1 MIIYLFINPGMS
13 WRGSKPTTAAI
24 YFPPH
29 DFYLFF
35 LFFFSFFFLGSDAL
49 FFTSSMRIIRSSNIS
64 HSDRIAFKNKFGREE
79 GKKKGFQ
86 EYTGELFI
94 KRPE

>member
-1 MIIYLFINPGMS
+1 MIIYLFVNPGMA
-13 WRGSKPTTAAI
+13 WRGSKPMTAAI
-24 YFPPH
+24 YFLPR
-29 DFYLFF
+29 DFYL
-35 LFFFSFFFLGSDAL
+35 SPPPFFFLRSDAL

-64 HSDRIAFKNKFGREE
+64 HSDRIGFKNKFGREE
-79 GKKKGFQ
+79 EKKKGFQ